1 MKTVSPYLSAEA
13 LGLKED
19 HRQALIGLA
28 GDLAHHRIPDDEW
41 GMQSW
46 CTCICGHLKKRI
58 GVVDYRGEFG
68 GAIMIS
74 GLFFTGYYATQEQAG
89 QAVFNYLTLGA
100 PHWEEIK
107 ASFEPE
113 QWLV

>member
-1 MKTVSPYLSAEA
+1 MKTVSPYLSAKA

-28 GDLAHHRIPDDEW
+28 GDLAHHRIPDIEW

-46 CTCICGHLKKRI
+46 CTCICGHLQKRTGVERREELGDGIFNI
-58 GVVDYRGEFG
+58 GLFFG
-68 GAIMIS
+68 GA
-74 GLFFTGYYATQEQAG
+74 GTQEQAG
-89 QAVFNYLTLGA
+89 RAVFNYLTLGE

-107 ASFEPE
+107 ASIEPE
-113 QWLV
+113 LELV

>member
-46 CTCICGHLKKRI
+46 CTCICGHLQERTGVERREELGERI
-58 GVVDYRGEFG
+58 KN
-68 GAIMIS
+68 S
-74 GLFFTGYYATQEQAG
+74 GLFFGGSGTQEQAG
-89 QAVFNYLTLGA
+89 QAVLNYLTLGE
-100 PHWEEIK
+100 PHWQDIH
-107 ASFEPE
+107 ASIEPVLE
-113 QWLV
+113 LA

>member
-46 CTCICGHLKKRI
+46 KTCICGHLQKRT
-58 GVVDYRGEFG
+58 GAERGTLEFG
-68 GAIMIS
+68 DAIVNS
-74 GLFFTGYYATQEQAG
+74 GLFFGLDATQEQAG
-89 QAVFNYLTLGA
+89 QAVLNYLTLGA

-107 ASFEPE
+107 ASIEPE
-113 QWLV
+113 LELV